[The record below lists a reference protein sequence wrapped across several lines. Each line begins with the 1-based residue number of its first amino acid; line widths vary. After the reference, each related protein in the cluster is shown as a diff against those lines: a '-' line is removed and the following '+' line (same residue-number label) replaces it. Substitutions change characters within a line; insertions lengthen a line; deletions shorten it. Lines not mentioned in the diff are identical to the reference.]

1 MMRLTGLVLTVLFY
15 TSVAAQENS
24 PYSRYG
30 FGDLSPNHNIIT
42 RGMGGISAG
51 YSDFQSINFINPASY
66 GNLGYVDPSVVK
78 TNPNYQRSTIFE
90 FGAELDSRTLK
101 STVPLTK
108 FTSNNLSMSYVQLGF
123 PIKMKKANRK
133 GIFLGADFGLKPVS
147 KINYKI
153 ARFER
158 LSGIDSLATLYEGN
172 GGLNEVAG
180 GLGIRI
186 KNLSLG
192 FNAGYAFG
200 NKDYSTKLTFLND
213 TVHYYSSNSSNRTHY
228 GGGFINAGLQY
239 EILLKSKALIR
250 LGAYGNLKQTL
261 KGSQDILIQTVTTD
275 ANGND
280 NKIDSVYQ
288 NNIKGDIVRPA
299 SYAIGF
305 TYRDSAGHWSFG
317 ADYETTKWQDY
328 SFYGQP
334 GQVTNNWKIRAG
346 VDYFPASYNT
356 PVSKYFNFVHYRI
369 GFNYGPD
376 YVKVNNNLPEYGFT
390 FGAGFPLK
398 LRRGYFETQS
408 SMLNTAIEIGSR
420 GDNKSNLRESTLR
433 ISIGLSLGDLW
444 FRRYKYD

>member
-15 TSVAAQENS
+15 TSVSAQENS

-30 FGDLSPNHNIIT
+30 LGDLSPNHNIMT
-42 RGMGGISAG
+42 RAMGGIAAG
-51 YSDFQSINFINPASY
+51 YSDFQSVNFTNPASY
-66 GNLGYVDPSVVK
+66 GSLGYVDPAVVK
-78 TNPNYQRSTIFE
+78 SNPNYQRSTIFD
-90 FGAELDSRTLK
+90 FGGEIDTRILK
-101 STVPLTK
+101 STNPLTK
-108 FTSNNLSMSYVQLGF
+108 FTSNNVSMSYVQLGL
-123 PIKMKKANRK
+123 PIKMKRANKK
-133 GIFLGADFGLKPVS
+133 GVFLGANFGLKPVS

-153 ARFER
+153 AKFER
-158 LSGIDSLATLYEGN
+158 LQGIDSLATVYEGN

-186 KNLSLG
+186 KGLSLG

-200 NKDYSTKLTFLND
+200 NKDYSTRLTFLND
-213 TVHYYSSNSSNRTHY
+213 TVHYYSSNSSERTHF
-228 GGGFINAGLQY
+228 GGGFFNAGMQY
-239 EILLKSKALIR
+239 EITLKSKAVLR
-250 LGAYGNLKQTL
+250 LGAYGNLKQTF
-261 KGSQDILIQTVTTD
+261 KGTQSKLRETFATN
-275 ANGND
+275 ANAINTR
-280 NKIDSVYQ
+280 IDSIYE
-288 NNIKGDIVRPA
+288 NNIKGDIVRPSA
-299 SYAIGF
+299 YAVGF

-317 ADYETTKWQDY
+317 ADYEVTKWQEY

-334 GQVTNNWKIRAG
+334 DLVTNNWKIRAG
-346 VDYFPASYNT
+346 VEYFPASYNT
-356 PVSKYFNFVHYRI
+356 PVSKYFNFVHYRV

-376 YVKVNNNLPEYGFT
+376 YININSKLPEYGFT

-420 GDNKSNLRESTLR
+420 GDKKSNVRESTIR